1 MTTLGKEINYCLE
14 SNFIIDLLNGKS
26 NAIEAYNKIKGSPL
40 ATASVALFEILRG
53 EEKNQKKIEEF
64 GKLSERLDI
73 LPFGKTE
80 AKEASTIE
88 KLLKSKGIQIKI
100 PDLFIG
106 INAKISNTTLISND
120 SDYKNIDGLNL
131 MNY

>member
-1 MTTLGKEINYCLE
+1 MTTLEKETNYCLE

-26 NAIEAYNKIKGSPL
+26 NAVQVYKKIKGSPL

-53 EEKNQKKIEEF
+53 EEKNQKKIQQFEE
-64 GKLSERLDI
+64 LSKRLDI
-73 LPFGKTE
+73 LPFGEVE
-80 AKEASTIE
+80 AKEASKVE
-88 KLLKSKGIQIKI
+88 KTLKNKGVQIKI

-106 INAKISNTTLISND
+106 ITAKINGAVLITND

-131 MNY
+131 LNY

>member
-1 MTTLGKEINYCLE
+1 LE

-26 NAIEAYNKIKGSPL
+26 NAVQVYKKIKGSPL

-53 EEKNQKKIEEF
+53 EEKNQKKIQQFEE
-64 GKLSERLDI
+64 LSKRLDI
-73 LPFGKTE
+73 LPFGEVE
-80 AKEASTIE
+80 AKEASKVE
-88 KLLKSKGIQIKI
+88 KTLKNKGVQIKI

-106 INAKISNTTLISND
+106 ITAKINGAVLITND

-131 MNY
+131 LNY

>member
-1 MTTLGKEINYCLE
+1 LE

-26 NAIEAYNKIKGSPL
+26 NAVQVYKKIKGSPL

-53 EEKNQKKIEEF
+53 EEKNQKKIQQFEE
-64 GKLSERLDI
+64 LSKRWDI
-73 LPFGKTE
+73 LPFGEVE
-80 AKEASTIE
+80 AKEASKVE
-88 KLLKSKGIQIKI
+88 KTLKNKGVQIKI

-106 INAKISNTTLISND
+106 ITAKINGAVLITND

-131 MNY
+131 LNY